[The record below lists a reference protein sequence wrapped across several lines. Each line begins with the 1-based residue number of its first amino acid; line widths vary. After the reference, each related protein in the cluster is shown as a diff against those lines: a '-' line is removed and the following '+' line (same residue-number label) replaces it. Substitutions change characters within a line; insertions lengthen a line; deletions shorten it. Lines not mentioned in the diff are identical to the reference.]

1 METSE
6 TSQQI
11 QEGVFFLKLIGSLQV
26 DRRQRPLVE
35 TKNPRG
41 SLQLDGREGDKG
53 HFLRPIRELLP
64 EKICHRR
71 RLAGRDAAG
80 GHHALRA
87 GVPSQAD
94 GRRVGRGRWVD
105 GGGRGRRG
113 GMDTWSRCVLPPWQK
128 QTDGQKKDT
137 LNLQK
142 SKTLKEGGCKKIGG
156 RSVHQTPEF
165 RGAASSLGEIFF
177 GGIFVRLPLGE
188 LQEVMDLS
196 QLLDLSHHVD
206 GK

>member
-1 METSE
+1 MFFLLFHRKSQRVSFFFRQVCSGSLQLGGGKGHLETSE

-26 DRRQRPLVE
+26 DGRQRPLVE

-80 GHHALRA
+80 GHYALRA

-94 GRRVGRGRWVD
+94 GRRAGRGRWVD
-105 GGGRGRRG
+105 GGRARRG
-113 GMDTWSRCVLPPWQK
+113 GMDTWSRFVFCHHGRLK
-128 QTDGQKKDT
+128 DGPKKDT
-137 LNLQK
+137 PNLQK
-142 SKTLKEGGCKKIGG
+142 SNTQKEGGCKIGS
-156 RSVHQTPEF
+156 RIKCPP
-165 RGAASSLGEIFF
+165 I
-177 GGIFVRLPLGE
+177 P
-188 LQEVMDLS
+188 
-196 QLLDLSHHVD
+196 
-206 GK
+206 